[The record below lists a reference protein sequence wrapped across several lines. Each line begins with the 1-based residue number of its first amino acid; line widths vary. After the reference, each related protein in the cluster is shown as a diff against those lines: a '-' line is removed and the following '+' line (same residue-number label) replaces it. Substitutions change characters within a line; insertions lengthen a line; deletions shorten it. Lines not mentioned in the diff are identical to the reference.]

1 MDSVSSVTKAA
12 TCTDKGQTIHTVSG
26 TYDGFAYSDSRTLTD
41 AHDFGD
47 GRLTI
52 SLAYVLLTGES
63 TEDLQV
69 WHFND
74 DGTHAIEEYQYDGS
88 KVIFS
93 IGRLS
98 YFSIMHVEPP
108 ANYYD
113 DGGSNVMIF
122 VGVGASAPIIVG
134 ISVFFLIRRKT

>member
-12 TCTDKGQTIHTVSG
+12 TCTDKGRTIHTVSG
-26 TYDGFAYSDSRTLTD
+26 TYDGFAYSDSRILTD
-41 AHDFGD
+41 SHDFGD

-98 YFSIMHVEPP
+98 YFSIM
-108 ANYYD
+108 
-113 DGGSNVMIF
+113 
-122 VGVGASAPIIVG
+122 
-134 ISVFFLIRRKT
+134 